1 MHATCTMRGRWQIWL
16 AIALC
21 VAVFIT
27 FLVHKPACSS
37 SNMRHHKPVAK
48 FKALTRDV
56 CDKAGSPALAEFS
69 VTRLVVTPM
78 APQWERAAVD
88 VSTLQ
93 TFSSQVLS
101 CRLNC

>member
-1 MHATCTMRGRWQIWL
+1 MHATCTMRGRWQIAL

-48 FKALTRDV
+48 FKALTTNL
-56 CDKAGSPALAEFS
+56 CDKAGSPTLAEFP
-69 VTRLVVTPM
+69 VTGLVVTPV

-88 VSTLQ
+88 VSTPE
-93 TFSSQVLS
+93 TSSSQVHS